1 MKVKLLRGQLI
12 MMQISKELR
21 VLNMNFKDTEEIVR
35 EQRGHLPHLSELC
48 KILKSMAKILPGLLG
63 LTV

>member
-1 MKVKLLRGQLI
+1 

-48 KILKSMAKILPGLLG
+48 EILKSMAKILPGLLG

>member
-1 MKVKLLRGQLI
+1 

-21 VLNMNFKDTEEIVR
+21 VLNMNFKDREDFKDGEEIVR

-48 KILKSMAKILPGLLG
+48 KMLKSMAKILPGLLE